1 MVIGTRCLMVSL
13 LAFLAL
19 GTGGRGQARG
29 RESARL
35 PFYCPLDVDAKAGV
49 AFVAGSTENLETWD
63 LHVWREGRQPVKIMS
78 AEGLIASLSASPDGS
93 SVLVCDLTHPA
104 GSEGADSRVTWV
116 QLSTALPVTKE
127 FHREV
132 IKWRGAAWD
141 CGGARWVA
149 HKQRDG
155 YVIHSGRGETALV
168 APQSR
173 SRVLTETY
181 WLPDSSE
188 SAYVVKADG
197 AVYRISAKTDSVVT
211 QVRLPEGARI
221 AGRGHTLLAVSDKEL
236 MCVDL
241 ERGTT
246 TTRPLAGEAKQL
258 RHLRAA
264 VPLGD
269 EWLGLVAAGERS
281 DEAGVFLLR
290 RRDASVEFLA
300 NVPVEPELVEMAG
313 DEQGLCV
320 AWPDLAKRETTLR
333 WFDLPK

>member
-1 MVIGTRCLMVSL
+1 MVL
-13 LAFLAL
+13 LLGFLAL
-19 GTGGRGQARG
+19 ATGGHGQARG

-35 PFYCPLDVDAKAGV
+35 PFYCPLHVDAKAGV
-49 AFVAGSTENLETWD
+49 AFVAGRPENLETWD

-104 GSEGADSRVTWV
+104 GSGGADVGVTWV
-116 QLSTALPVTKE
+116 HLSRAPPATKE
-127 FHREV
+127 FHREL
-132 IKWRGAAWD
+132 IMCGAAWD
-141 CGGARWVA
+141 PAGARWVA
-149 HKQRDG
+149 YRQRDG

-168 APQSR
+168 APQFR
-173 SRVLTETY
+173 SRVRTETY

-197 AVYRISAKTDSVVT
+197 TVYRISGKTESLVT
-211 QVRLPEGARI
+211 QVRLRDGARI
-221 AGRGHTLLAVSDKEL
+221 AARGHSLLVVSDREL

-269 EWLGLVAAGERS
+269 EWLGLVAGAGGRS

-300 NVPVEPELVEMAG
+300 KVAVEPELVEMAG